1 MRPRMEVDDELGGDQ
16 TKRGGSCASGD
27 GVGWGGVGGVGRGG
41 DAGAMEDARA
51 GALMCTEDGCM
62 SVVVQLRRGAR
73 MTREQYGKQV
83 GMRPRTCGA
92 HSV

>member
-27 GVGWGGVGGVGRGG
+27 GVGRVGRGG
-41 DAGAMEDARA
+41 GCGAMEDARA

-62 SVVVQLRRGAR
+62 SVVVQLRRGAH
-73 MTREQYGKQV
+73 MTREQYGKQ
-83 GMRPRTCGA
+83 
-92 HSV
+92 